1 MKEQLDKDRL
11 PPQPGVFSW
20 KRTGRFLSVLA
31 AFPLFFLIVGLPYL
45 RLQTDSPSNG
55 KRSSYYGG
63 INGARRLYYK
73 DSEPKPP
80 LIILM
85 PVWKKPGFF
94 NRGVRYEVRAE
105 H

>member
-1 MKEQLDKDRL
+1 MKDEL

-20 KRTGRFLSVLA
+20 KRTGRFFAVLA

-45 RLQTDSPSNG
+45 RLGTDSLKDG
-55 KRSSYYGG
+55 IQKTSYFG
-63 INGARRLYYK
+63 INGAREFYYK

-80 LIILM
+80 LIVLL
-85 PVWKKPGFF
+85 PVWKKAGFS
-94 NRGVRYEVRAE
+94 NRGVRYEVRVW